1 MLESVHQVATKLNAD
16 GGQFDQLDS
25 LEEVQ
30 LLLLRKLSSSLS
42 LTQVDLATKHMGL
55 LVDMAASTAAPTG
68 GGSSEQNSNGDNLAL
83 DTLAKMLDIAG
94 VYQETKGNYLLHAL
108 ITSIP
113 ADDKRYIF
121 ETLIAFFSYTS
132 PFLSCSSRLPLR
144 LALGLFI

>member
-68 GGSSEQNSNGDNLAL
+68 GGSGEQNSNGDNLAL

-113 ADDKRYIF
+113 ADDIRY
-121 ETLIAFFSYTS
+121 L
-132 PFLSCSSRLPLR
+132 
-144 LALGLFI
+144 

>member
-1 MLESVHQVATKLNAD
+1 MARMLESVHQVATKLNAD
-16 GGQFDQLDS
+16 GGGQIDS

-68 GGSSEQNSNGDNLAL
+68 GGSSEQNSNGNNLAL

-113 ADDKRYIF
+113 ADDIRY
-121 ETLIAFFSYTS
+121 L
-132 PFLSCSSRLPLR
+132 
-144 LALGLFI
+144 

>member
-1 MLESVHQVATKLNAD
+1 MARMLESVHQVATKLNAD
-16 GGQFDQLDS
+16 GGQFGQIDS

-55 LVDMAASTAAPTG
+55 LVDMAASTAAPTS
-68 GGSSEQNSNGDNLAL
+68 GGSSEQKSNGDNLAL

-113 ADDKRYIF
+113 ADDIRY
-121 ETLIAFFSYTS
+121 L
-132 PFLSCSSRLPLR
+132 
-144 LALGLFI
+144 

>member
-16 GGQFDQLDS
+16 GGGQFGQIDS

-68 GGSSEQNSNGDNLAL
+68 GGSEQNSKGDNLAL

-113 ADDKRYIF
+113 ADDKRY
-121 ETLIAFFSYTS
+121 
-132 PFLSCSSRLPLR
+132 
-144 LALGLFI
+144 

>member
-1 MLESVHQVATKLNAD
+1 MARMLESVNQVATKLNAD
-16 GGQFDQLDS
+16 GGQFGQIDS

-55 LVDMAASTAAPTG
+55 LVDMAASTATPTG

-113 ADDKRYIF
+113 ADDIRY
-121 ETLIAFFSYTS
+121 L
-132 PFLSCSSRLPLR
+132 
-144 LALGLFI
+144 